1 MPMGEMCPNTVW
13 LMLVA
18 PPGSG
23 DYSLEA
29 SGDLVKEGQF
39 VLAAYRFNS
48 NVQMSVNGA
57 SSPLVH
63 KLD

>member
-1 MPMGEMCPNTVW
+1 MGEMCPDSVW
-13 LMLVA
+13 FMVVA

-48 NVQMSVNGA
+48 NVQMSVNGPCY
-57 SSPLVH
+57 PLVH
-63 KLD
+63 R